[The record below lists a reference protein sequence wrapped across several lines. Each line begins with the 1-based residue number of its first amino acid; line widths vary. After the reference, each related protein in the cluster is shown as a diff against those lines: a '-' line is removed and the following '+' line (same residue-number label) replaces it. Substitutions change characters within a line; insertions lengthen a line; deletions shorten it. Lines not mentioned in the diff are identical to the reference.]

1 MIGLLLAVAN
11 GAIWLRHPILVA
23 KYFRRFRRMPNVA
36 NPRIQPERMLWRKIF
51 DRNPLYRL
59 MVDKLA
65 VRELVRARCPGL
77 QMAEIVWVGTEA
89 EQIPDQVLRDGFIIK
104 TNNGSDRNIFCSAA
118 TTRADVETKVG
129 KWLRVPHG
137 LHRGEWAYWQTE

>member
-1 MIGLLLAVAN
+1 MIRVLLALAN
-11 GAIWLRHPILVA
+11 GVIWLRHPILVA

-36 NPRIQPERMLWRKIF
+36 CPRIQPERMLWRKIF

-77 QMAEIVWVGTEA
+77 AMSEIVWVGTEA
-89 EQIPDQVLRDGFIIK
+89 GQIPDAFLRD
-104 TNNGSDRNIFCSAA
+104 
-118 TTRADVETKVG
+118 
-129 KWLRVPHG
+129 
-137 LHRGEWAYWQTE
+137 